1 MVNNSGFAIF
11 KLKKNKKIRK
21 IVAYTSNSELKNIH
35 KLINDHLKERVIY
48 SKFTKGYREGVSIF
62 DNAKAHLYNDI
73 FIQLTSRIFFRL
85 LIIIS

>member
-35 KLINDHLKERVIY
+35 ISSYYKE
-48 SKFTKGYREGVSIF
+48 
-62 DNAKAHLYNDI
+62 NDI
-73 FIQLTSRIFFRL
+73 NW
-85 LIIIS
+85 

>member
-62 DNAKAHLYNDI
+62 DMLKLICIMISLFN
-73 FIQLTSRIFFRL
+73 LTSRIFFRL